1 MTALAVL
8 ISTLISQQSLVY
20 FREISVAC
28 CQNKSQPWKTLRLR
42 DLGTPTSHIRLLQKL
57 K

>member
-1 MTALAVL
+1 MAALAVL

-20 FREISVAC
+20 FREFSVAC

-42 DLGTPTSHIRLLQKL
+42 DLGNPTSHIRVLQKL